1 MTRKKI
7 PQAVICDP
15 PEPTTIDESDL
26 APGMVVTTIGTI
38 GSVWIEEAAEV
49 SIDEFGCPIG
59 GRACLAQNH
68 TADRIRWVA
77 GDQAGRVASGRR
89 RAAIGGGS

>member
-15 PEPTTIDESDL
+15 PEPTTIDDSDL
-26 APGMVVTTIGTI
+26 APGMVVTIIGPI
-38 GSVWIEEAAEV
+38 GAVWIGEAAEAR
-49 SIDEFGCPIG
+49 IDEFGCPIG
-59 GRACLAQNH
+59 GRAFLAQNR

-77 GDQAGRVASGRR
+77 GEPR
-89 RAAIGGGS
+89 